1 MHRSDSNNALQYSL
15 HIMTQL
21 DIGSRDEYIHS
32 IKLITMHAI
41 KTFLLSTDINE
52 CLTNNGGCGS
62 TCVNTLGSYY
72 CTCPSG
78 SCTLASNG
86 HSCDG
91 KLLLTEQFFTDYNHA
106 TILSLHLRTYNADI
120 DECSTGAE
128 NCAHNCHNDGNC
140 RGFHCTCSTGYRLDS
155 NTRSCSGQWVM
166 CVKVKSDII

>member
-1 MHRSDSNNALQYSL
+1 MHRLDSNNALQYSL

-21 DIGSRDEYIHS
+21 DTGSRDEY
-32 IKLITMHAI
+32 TFDYYAI
-41 KTFLLSTDINE
+41 KTFLLSIDINE

-91 KLLLTEQFFTDYNHA
+91 KLLPTEQ
-106 TILSLHLRTYNADI
+106 ILH
-120 DECSTGAE
+120 
-128 NCAHNCHNDGNC
+128 
-140 RGFHCTCSTGYRLDS
+140 
-155 NTRSCSGQWVM
+155 
-166 CVKVKSDII
+166 